1 MKFSCVIIEDEP
13 YAQKLLESYI
23 LKTPFLSLT
32 KTFNN
37 PIEAIPFLKDH
48 TVDVIF
54 LDIEMPLINGMEF
67 LNSMNKPM
75 SVIFTTAYSQYA
87 VESYERGAVDYLL
100 KPINYDRFLKAVN
113 RIPQNKEDKNSTSAA
128 SSFMYVKTSRT
139 FVKIEYAD
147 LFFIEGLKDYV
158 IFRTSQS
165 KHIVHTNLKKLE
177 TTLPNHFLRIHN
189 SFIINLDKMTE
200 LKDNHVLCLDTKIPV
215 SKKYHEVLI
224 DRINSKLL

>member
-1 MKFSCVIIEDEP
+1 MTFSCVIIEDEP

-23 LKTPFLSLT
+23 LKTPFLSLI

-37 PIEAIPFLKDH
+37 PLEAIPFLKDH
-48 TVDVIF
+48 VVDVIF

-75 SVIFTTAYSQYA
+75 AVIFTTAYSQYA
-87 VESYERGAVDYLL
+87 VESYERGAIDYLL

-113 RIPQNKEDKNSTSAA
+113 RIPQNKEDKSSTSEN
-128 SSFMYVKTSRT
+128 SFMYVKTNRT
-139 FVKIEYAD
+139 FVKIDYTD

-177 TTLPNHFLRIHN
+177 TTLPGKFQRVHN
-189 SFIINLDKMTE
+189 SFIINLDKMVE
-200 LKDNHVLCLDTKIPV
+200 FKDNHVSCLDTKIPV
-215 SKKYHEVLI
+215 SKKYHDVLI
-224 DRINSKLL
+224 QRINSKLL